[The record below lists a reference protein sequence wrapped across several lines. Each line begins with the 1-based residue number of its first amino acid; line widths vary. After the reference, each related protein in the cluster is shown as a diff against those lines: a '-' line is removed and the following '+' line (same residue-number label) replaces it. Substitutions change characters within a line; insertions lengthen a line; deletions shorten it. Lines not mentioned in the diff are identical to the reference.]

1 MSKRKR
7 GDEEDAPD
15 GVGLGATL
23 ALLRNEEGANDATTP
38 AANDD
43 EGWTVVGSKKRRKE
57 SDSNHHSSRKGPHSH
72 RSDRHRRSRSNEAR
86 RHDNRREE
94 SEERS
99 RSPSRDAL
107 PQNPKK
113 HLMGACLHLKIRSL
127 HTRPA
132 AMTQPEAEKSGAR
145 NASWTGTIR
154 SLSIPTMPVSS
165 HM

>member
-7 GDEEDAPD
+7 GDEQDAPD

-23 ALLRNEEGANDATTP
+23 AHLRSEEGANDATTSTT
-38 AANDD
+38 NDD
-43 EGWTVVGSKKRRKE
+43 EGWTVVGPKKRRKE
-57 SDSNHHSSRKGPHSH
+57 SDSNHNSSRKGSHSH

-107 PQNPKK
+107 PQNPFASKDSK
-113 HLMGACLHLKIRSL
+113 EASAGRLSP
-127 HTRPA
+127 PA
-132 AMTQPEAEKSGAR
+132 MVPPGAEKSGAR
-145 NASWTGTIR
+145 NASWTGTIP

-165 HM
+165 HT